1 MERITAE
8 TEVSSGEL
16 AALFGR
22 TPRRIQ
28 QLTQEGVFTTTE
40 GGKYNLKDS
49 IDAWIGF
56 QAGDENSESL
66 EKAKGDKILHETRL
80 KKAKADMEEMRA
92 RELEGTM
99 HRAEDVKVITEDMIY
114 SIRSALNAIPG
125 RVAVDVHA
133 CETAAEVSALLT
145 KEIHKIMKEL
155 AGYAYDPERY
165 AERVRDRE
173 KWMGQYDDMQDE
185 E

>member
-1 MERITAE
+1 
-8 TEVSSGEL
+8 
-16 AALFGR
+16 
-22 TPRRIQ
+22 
-28 QLTQEGVFTTTE
+28 
-40 GGKYNLKDS
+40 
-49 IDAWIGF
+49 
-56 QAGDENSESL
+56 
-66 EKAKGDKILHETRL
+66 
-80 KKAKADMEEMRA
+80 MEEMRA

-165 AERVRDRE
+165 AERVRERE
-173 KWMGQYDDMQDE
+173 KWMGQYDAMEDE